1 MQIIVPM
8 DIRFLRI
15 DFKRLVQMEATSE
28 EKKKYCGN
36 REGIREIKEK
46 TMIQAFE
53 KFWQN
58 RGNEGRMNY
67 KCEMKF
73 VWKKSQEENLF
84 NHT

>member
-46 TMIQAFE
+46 TKIQAFE
-53 KFWQN
+53 KF
-58 RGNEGRMNY
+58 
-67 KCEMKF
+67 
-73 VWKKSQEENLF
+73 
-84 NHT
+84 

>member
-28 EKKKYCGN
+28 EKKKYHGN

-46 TMIQAFE
+46 TKIQAFE
-53 KFWQN
+53 KF
-58 RGNEGRMNY
+58 
-67 KCEMKF
+67 
-73 VWKKSQEENLF
+73 
-84 NHT
+84 